1 MDRILRQYEVL
12 ADRSLID
19 DYDSVRRGWLA
30 SARNMRRFP
39 CWRAYRIRSH
49 RFWTWRRRH
58 INPFATAR

>member
-30 SARNMRRFP
+30 SARE
-39 CWRAYRIRSH
+39 
-49 RFWTWRRRH
+49 
-58 INPFATAR
+58 